1 VSTPDQEREGYSIP
15 AQMKLLED
23 YAALNGI
30 IVASTHVDV
39 ETAKKA
45 ERTAFGEMLRHLH
58 RDPDIGILLVEK
70 TDRLYRN
77 LKDWAIID
85 DLGIEVHFVKEIRR
99 VWVQAVS
106 LALADFGLPASLISA
121 LILASR
127 HGDKGVRQNALAEEV
142 GVNPG
147 GMVRILDQAEAA
159 NLLERRDSP
168 DDRRIKTIHVM
179 PKGRD
184 LAKKMEKAVT
194 RLRDDL
200 LGDLPSQDI
209 ETTTRTLRLFEERIG
224 QFLQQA
230 RTGR

>member
-1 VSTPDQEREGYSIP
+1 MPRDRSRTSPVTLFE
-15 AQMKLLED
+15 LTN
-23 YAALNGI
+23 ALQ
-30 IVASTHVDV
+30 
-39 ETAKKA
+39 
-45 ERTAFGEMLRHLH
+45 
-58 RDPDIGILLVEK
+58 P
-70 TDRLYRN
+70 
-77 LKDWAIID
+77 
-85 DLGIEVHFVKEIRR
+85 IRR

-106 LALADFGLPASLISA
+106 LALADFGLPAS

-168 DDRRIKTIHVM
+168 EDRRIKTIHVM